1 METSIKK
8 ATQPAIAGY
17 TMLANV
23 NSKIKSNCIIVDCAV
38 TKQGKYVVC
47 AFANE
52 ADEAIFELFTNAQDM
67 DERVHYSLLEMF
79 KNIDCDT
86 VITDCSIAHLPKVQ
100 YLFKKLRIRQIIPK
114 ALQRTIRI
122 EDETQIVPLHK
133 VERRIRALTLA
144 F

>member
-1 METSIKK
+1 METSIKN
-8 ATQPAIAGY
+8 ATQPAIVGY

-23 NSKIKSNCIIVDCAV
+23 NSKMKSNCIIVDCAV

-52 ADEAIFELFTNAQDM
+52 ANEVIFELFAGAQDM

-79 KNIDCDT
+79 KNIECDT
-86 VITDCSIAHLPKVQ
+86 VITDCSIAHLPKVKF
-100 YLFKKLRIRQIIPK
+100 LFKKLGIRQIIPK